1 MEGVTK
7 AKGADKRRSR
17 RGQRGVRKMFDK
29 KTGRL
34 IPRCFLFRWNY
45 YLKKKYHFHA
55 HGNEV
60 LAVILD
66 DFIVFGLI

>member
-1 MEGVTK
+1 MEGNVAERKGRFEGKWEGVTK

-34 IPRCFLFRWNY
+34 IPGCFLFRWNY
-45 YLKKKYHFHA
+45 Y
-55 HGNEV
+55 
-60 LAVILD
+60 
-66 DFIVFGLI
+66 